1 MQKNQPT
8 NLVDLFIICH
18 SYQLIPY
25 VRHAGSRVLHPAA
38 AQRPAPVRTPGF
50 FAYLGQ
56 LLASAKH

>member
-25 VRHAGSRVLHPAA
+25 VRCAGSRVLHPTVP
-38 AQRPAPVRTPGF
+38 QRPAPARTPGL
-50 FAYLGQ
+50 FAYLGK
-56 LLASAKH
+56 LLAPAKA